1 MLTTAIQNINTL
13 EDYKI
18 KNCKYNGIDDKKGN
32 IYQKSES
39 GEEFNIMRY
48 IEHKFSLTLQYLIYE
63 ECGSII
69 KELLEAKKNRKMI
82 TISKNKI
89 IKKGYLDYKKV
100 QGEPSFYFALKEVKP
115 KMMTGKP
122 FYELSITLT
131 ERVDVI

>member
-1 MLTTAIQNINTL
+1 MLTTAIQNINIL

-48 IEHKFSLTLQYLIYE
+48 IEHKFSLTLQYLTYE

-69 KELLEAKKNRKMI
+69 KELLEAKNNRKMI
-82 TISKNKI
+82 TISKSKI

-100 QGEPSFYFALKEVKP
+100 QGEPSFYFTLKEVKP

-122 FYELSITLT
+122 FYELSINLD
-131 ERVDVI
+131 ERVDVL

>member
-1 MLTTAIQNINTL
+1 MLTTAIQNINIL

-48 IEHKFSLTLQYLIYE
+48 IEHKFSFTLQYLTYE
-63 ECGSII
+63 ECSSII

-122 FYELSITLT
+122 FYELSITST
-131 ERVDVI
+131 ERVDVL